1 MMQSLAQA
9 VRVLQWDFR
18 LQYRHY
24 FWTIALVVSVM
35 WSSVLFALPEDII
48 STWLPIVIFG
58 DLSTIGVLFIAG
70 ILYLERR
77 QGTIYATAVMP
88 ASAATWLTTKLL
100 SLSLLCLACASIIV
114 LFTSNSVNWLRLIPA
129 VVLTA
134 ALFTSVGFLL
144 AIRFDKLMNYFF
156 AMALVFIPLNLPA
169 LDYLGIFSNDV
180 MWLIPSEAAIWAL
193 AGSFQDMATSTFIG
207 CLILLLAWLAV
218 THWLGIRA
226 FRRFIATRQQL

>member
-18 LQYRHY
+18 IQYRHY
-24 FWTIALVVSVM
+24 FWTIALVVSAM
-35 WSSVLFALPEDII
+35 WSGVLFALPEDII

-88 ASAATWLTTKLL
+88 TSAGTWLTTKLL

-114 LFTSNSVNWLRLIPA
+114 LFTSNSANWLRLIP
-129 VVLTA
+129 VVTLTA

-144 AIRFDKLMNYFF
+144 AIQFDKLLNYFF

-169 LDYLGIFSNDV
+169 LDYLGIFSNDA
-180 MWLIPSEAAIWAL
+180 MWLIPSEAVIWAL
-193 AGSFQDMATSTFIG
+193 AGSFQDMATATFIG
-207 CLILLLAWLAV
+207 CLMLLLAWIAV

>member
-1 MMQSLAQA
+1 MIQSLAQA

-18 LQYRHY
+18 IQYRHY
-24 FWTIALVVSVM
+24 FWTIALVVSAM

-88 ASAATWLTTKLL
+88 TSAGTWLPTKLL

-114 LFTSNSVNWLRLIPA
+114 LFTSNSANWLRLIPA
-129 VVLTA
+129 VALTA

-144 AIRFDKLMNYFF
+144 AIQFDKLMNYFF

-169 LDYLGIFSNDV
+169 LDYLGIFSNET

-207 CLILLLAWLAV
+207 CPILLLAWLAV